1 VALVNGGSIAGT
13 VLGGRS
19 AKPERGVCVDVLTAD
34 RGSFVNWAV
43 TRRGGRYV
51 VPNLPAGRYKVFFGD
66 PSCLDPPGGLAP
78 QWYNGQHTKAAAT
91 VVVVRPG
98 QATNGI
104 GATLRSD
111 GMISGMVT
119 GPAPADTSLP
129 GICVAARPLS
139 GARPVVAVSQA
150 SGYRLTGLVPA
161 GIWWSS
167 SRAAAHL
174 GTGPSGGK
182 TPEHAR
188 RRLPCGSRPA
198 RPVLASTHRSA
209 ASLRDLSLGSCVALL
224 RYQGPGTGP

>member
-1 VALVNGGSIAGT
+1 
-13 VLGGRS
+13 
-19 AKPERGVCVDVLTAD
+19 VLTAD

-150 SGYRLTGLVPA
+150 SGYRLTGLVPGRYLVEFQSGCGTSGYRTQWWQDA
-161 GIWWSS
+161 GT
-167 SRAAAHL
+167 RAAATVVRVAP
-174 GTGPSGGK
+174 GAT
-182 TPEHAR
+182 
-188 RRLPCGSRPA
+188 
-198 RPVLASTHRSA
+198 SA
-209 ASLRDLSLGSCVALL
+209 GIDASLRRKPA
-224 RYQGPGTGP
+224 